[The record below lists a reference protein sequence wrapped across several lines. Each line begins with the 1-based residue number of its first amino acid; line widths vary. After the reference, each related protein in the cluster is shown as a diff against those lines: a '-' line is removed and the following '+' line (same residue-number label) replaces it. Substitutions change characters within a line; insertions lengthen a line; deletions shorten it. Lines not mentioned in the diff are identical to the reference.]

1 MSELEEKLSALM
13 SNPQLMQ
20 QIAAMAQAMGSA
32 QQTPEPQKQAPN
44 HQSMPLPDPGLMQ
57 MLAKTA
63 GQSGVDG
70 NQTAL
75 LQALSPYVNSSRLQK
90 LERAMRAARLAGTAS
105 LFLNSGGL
113 QMLTGR

>member
-20 QIAAMAQAMGSA
+20 QVAALA
-32 QQTPEPQKQAPN
+32 
-44 HQSMPLPDPGLMQ
+44 QSMGLQNSNDAPPPPPSQPPSQPALDPGMLQ
-57 MLAKTA
+57 MLSKAVT
-63 GQSGVDG
+63 QSGTDN
-70 NQTAL
+70 NQQAL
-75 LQALSPYVNSSRLQK
+75 LKALSPFVSTERIRK
-90 LERAMRAARLAGTAS
+90 LEKAMRAAKLAGAAS